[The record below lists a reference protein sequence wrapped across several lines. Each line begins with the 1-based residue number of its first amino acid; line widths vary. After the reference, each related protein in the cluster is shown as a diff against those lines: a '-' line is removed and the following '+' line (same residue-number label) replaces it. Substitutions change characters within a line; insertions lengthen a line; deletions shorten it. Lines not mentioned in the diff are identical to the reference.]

1 MRMELQMAQPSAM
14 HLALLKVTQLVPK
27 WAL

>member
-1 MRMELQMAQPSAM
+1 MELQMAHPSAM